1 MIRMPAK
8 SASTLLLG
16 TFLLVTPAL
25 ADDPPPNDGGQDP
38 PEHPAIVPSPV
49 SVPDALVDAWA
60 LLLRM
65 TVL

>member
-1 MIRMPAK
+1 MIRTLAK
-8 SASTLLLG
+8 FASTVLPATL
-16 TFLLVTPAL
+16 LLVTPVL

-38 PEHPAIVPSPV
+38 PEHPAIVQTPV
-49 SVPDALVDAWA
+49 TVPDTFVDAWT